1 MIHPGMSTN
10 RTQAGG
16 WVRPQMLPRGSSG
29 LVLCRRCGSEVL
41 PPRRTFCSEQCVH
54 EWRLR
59 TDVSYV
65 REQVL
70 RRDRGICA
78 ICRTDTLKLSSAL
91 RKLNFRGR
99 KRRCAE
105 LGIPYSR
112 IKSLWDADH
121 IVPVAEGGGECDLS
135 NLRTLCIPCHRRV
148 TKELRLRLRFR
159 KKLAGFLNEENGK
172 MLEEDGY

>member
-1 MIHPGMSTN
+1 MSTN
-10 RTQAGG
+10 RTQPGG
-16 WVRPQMLPRGSSG
+16 WVRPRQLPRGPG
-29 LVLCRRCGSEVL
+29 GHALCRRCGAEVL
-41 PPRRTFCSEQCVH
+41 PPRRTFCSEPCVH

-65 REQVL
+65 RAQVF
-70 RRDRGICA
+70 RRDHGICA
-78 ICRTDTLKLSSAL
+78 ICHTDTAKLSSGL
-91 RKLNFRGR
+91 RRLNFRGR

-121 IVPVAEGGGECDLS
+121 IVPVAEGGGECDLG

-148 TKELRLRLRFR
+148 TQELHVRLRFR
-159 KKLAGFLNEENGK
+159 KKLANFLTKENG
-172 MLEEDGY
+172 MIAEGES